1 MKPDKEPG
9 LLEAIFDIDPG
20 RESLLEELMA
30 PVPAR
35 AQRKARRRRRKRPWR
50 RRSWGIPPAAFA
62 RGACA
67 CMMRRCP
74 GSLERGLTG
83 LPRMAVKNKR
93 RSEPAGE
100 HVMNLTIR
108 EPEAGK

>member
-35 AQRKARRRRRKRPWR
+35 AQRKARRRRRKRPWQKPLEEYPNCG
-50 RRSWGIPPAAFA
+50 SAFPA
-62 RGACA
+62 GGL
-67 CMMRRCP
+67 CP
-74 GSLERGLTG
+74 GCGLHDEEM
-83 LPRMAVKNKR
+83 PW
-93 RSEPAGE
+93 EP
-100 HVMNLTIR
+100 
-108 EPEAGK
+108 